1 MAVSA
6 LGKEPSIDL
15 VELMKLERRFLTLMH
30 EGSEVA
36 ERLTKEA
43 QQDVSQNYQYPSSLS
58 GLLRSYHR
66 VAA

>member
-1 MAVSA
+1 VAVSA

-15 VELMKLERRFLTLMH
+15 VELMKLERRLLTLMH

-43 QQDVSQNYQYPSSLS
+43 QQDVNRNYQYPSSLS
-58 GLLRSYHR
+58 GLLRSYDR